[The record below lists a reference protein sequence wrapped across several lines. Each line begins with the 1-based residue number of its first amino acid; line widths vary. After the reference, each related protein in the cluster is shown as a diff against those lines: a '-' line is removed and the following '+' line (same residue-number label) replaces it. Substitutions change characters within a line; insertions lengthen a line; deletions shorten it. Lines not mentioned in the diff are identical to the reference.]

1 MLLKK
6 TEYDKL
12 VAKVNNID
20 TGGFVLKIKYDMDK
34 SKLENK
40 ILILVVLL
48 KRQIIILKSRVKE
61 GEIEG
66 KIEGKTLDVSNLA
79 TKTASH

>member
-1 MLLKK
+1 
-6 TEYDKL
+6 
-12 VAKVNNID
+12 
-20 TGGFVLKIKYDMDK
+20 MDK